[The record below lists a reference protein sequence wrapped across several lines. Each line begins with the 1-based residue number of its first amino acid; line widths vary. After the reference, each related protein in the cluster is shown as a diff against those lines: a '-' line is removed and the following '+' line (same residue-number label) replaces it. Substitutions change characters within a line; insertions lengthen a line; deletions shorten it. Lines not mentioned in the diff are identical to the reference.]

1 MDLTNLIGLVAG
13 TCTTFAMA
21 PQAWKVYKTGHVT
34 QLSLR
39 MLMLMFVGIILWLTY
54 GAIKEDI
61 SILWANAVAIFFVS
75 YMLVIKVRDV
85 RARGWRP
92 GSGNVDAS

>member
-1 MDLTNLIGLVAG
+1 MDTTTIIGLVAG
-13 TCTTFAMA
+13 TCTTFALA

-39 MLMLMFVGIILWLTY
+39 MLILMMTGIVLWLTY
-54 GAIKEDI
+54 GILIVDI
-61 SILWANAVAIFFVS
+61 SILWANVVAFFFVA
-75 YMLVIKVRDV
+75 YMLVVKIRDL
-85 RARGWRP
+85 RQQGWKP

>member
-1 MDLTNLIGLVAG
+1 MDATWIGLIAG

-21 PQAWKVYKTGHVT
+21 PQAWKVYKTRHVD

-39 MLMLMFVGIILWLTY
+39 MLVLMFVGIILWLTY
-54 GAIKEDI
+54 GTIIRDV
-61 SILWANAVAIFFVS
+61 SILWANAVAFFFVT

-85 RARGWRP
+85 LNRR
-92 GSGNVDAS
+92 S

>member
-1 MDLTNLIGLVAG
+1 MDATTIIGLAAG

-39 MLMLMFVGIILWLTY
+39 MLMLMFTGIILWLTY
-54 GAIKEDI
+54 GTIIMDI
-61 SILWANAVAIFFVS
+61 SILWANVVALFFVS
-75 YMLVIKVRDV
+75 YMLVIKIRDV
-85 RARGWRP
+85 RERGWKP

>member
-1 MDLTNLIGLVAG
+1 MDLTDMIGLAAG

-39 MLMLMFVGIILWLTY
+39 MLLLMFTGFILWLTY
-54 GAIKEDI
+54 GGIKEDI

-75 YMLVIKVRDV
+75 YMLVIKIRDV
-85 RARGWRP
+85 RARGWKP
-92 GSGNVDAS
+92 ESSNIDAS

>member
-1 MDLTNLIGLVAG
+1 MDLTDIIGLAAG

-39 MLMLMFVGIILWLTY
+39 VLLLMFTGITLWLTY
-54 GAIKEDI
+54 GGIKEDI
-61 SILWANAVAIFFVS
+61 
-75 YMLVIKVRDV
+75 
-85 RARGWRP
+85 
-92 GSGNVDAS
+92 